1 MYYFIISGTIMGIW
15 ASYRQYQTSD
25 ISILDIILN
34 MVGSLLIGWL
44 MLPISLLALLDSI
57 KIRK

>member
-1 MYYFIISGTIMGIW
+1 MGVW
-15 ASYRQYQTSD
+15 YSYNQYTTSS

-44 MLPISLLALLDSI
+44 MLPISILALLDSI

>member
-1 MYYFIISGTIMGIW
+1 MGVW